1 MSSIQHMF
9 GNVDEKGKLDTDLP
23 EELRQTLDDQSDDY
37 LGNLLGDPGFEAKPG
52 DVAADAADAVKP
64 NADAIDFST
73 IGNDDLVDLPEP
85 ALPATAPY
93 VFIPPPPPLSQ
104 PLPPASFSSAIAE
117 EQQRQQKVYDT
128 ATLARIFPG
137 FDEGVMKFS
146 TMFSPQIVH
155 RGGAAAAAAAVGKPL
170 RKRLNKAAFARMQ
183 PYPVAHDERELFKQ
197 RLPPVV
203 GEPRRPAAA
212 LLVLP
217 EAWQVDGDDDVARV
231 MISGRAESGA
241 VDREALDKEFD
252 PAWGG
257 HVPPSLYPVMLDRW
271 EDKVL
276 WDEEQQP
283 PPPPVQ
289 PTPIYKAFLLRNYD
303 LESGPWED
311 AIQWEGEPIAPPPP
325 PQPHPVATPPLQQ
338 PTSALVTLPPSSAA
352 RRHSRR
358 GGAVDVY
365 KSRMRRFN
373 LSQDRHYE
381 GKAHLGTDRV
391 RQTYGPGILQ
401 HAYPAVRIHP
411 QYFKHN
417 LSTKELRSFHRP
429 TLRPPLNTPMKF
441 SRVRQLKKRKIKG
454 ADAAIVMRTTRDIT
468 LKDSTR
474 YVLME
479 YSEEYPPIVMNTGM
493 GSLMY
498 NYYRKIGE
506 KDATVPEL
514 EVGAPFI
521 LEEVDASPFMGFG
534 DVEPGQTI
542 QAFTNNMFRA
552 PVFRQ
557 KAADTDFL
565 VIRHTYKGESKYYIR
580 DIPFMFAVG
589 QTFPLIEVPRPQS
602 RRITH
607 TVKGRLQVA
616 TFRYM
621 RRDPNRLLL
630 YKAIV
635 KQFPHFTEPQ
645 LRQRLKEFAQFAVK
659 GENTGYWKL
668 KQGIRLLDEEEMQR
682 LVTPEMICLQECMQ
696 TGQQRLVDIGYS
708 DVGLDTEDNNDEDE
722 ATGDIE
728 LQLAPWTTTKNFVLA
743 SQNKSMIKLYGAGD
757 PSGRGEAFS
766 FIRASMKE
774 PFLRYGESAEERA
787 ERDRHRPKSS
797 HRFSFAE
804 QQQVYRE
811 EIKRIWDAQIASLSA
826 VEAPRDGGG
835 AGGGGG
841 SGSGGGNAAGGVG
854 ASGGGHH
861 GEEDMEALSSRRG
874 QMELDEE
881 TRRRNEYGSHHP
893 PRAASPPSFHPPAR
907 YSDGGDDDDDDD
919 DDENRDEATSV
930 AESGTSY
937 GQSSKTKRLTIR
949 RLFRDPRTGH
959 EEERSEVITD
969 MKIVNAYLRQRA
981 IIENQEAMME
991 AERDAE
997 AERKRKRRRVREHV
1011 DKMKEDRKGKK
1022 GRTDGGNS
1030 GGSGGAGEE
1039 KKNPG
1044 VFMLKIRNTSAQNLG
1059 ATPVKR
1065 GSTSG
1070 VTNAQP
1076 HQQPHQQQQ
1085 DATAAAAGDVA
1096 DEYAPHHGKSYGR
1109 RRAAPEVDLASH
1121 LARVVGEL
1129 IDIPEAYE
1137 FCRPVS
1143 QVHVPDY
1150 YVVVKRPRN
1159 LEQIRDDV
1167 RNYSYSS
1174 AAEFMR
1180 DVQLVADNCRLYNG
1194 PLHPLTAIADGLV
1207 ARATARLLELGQD
1220 LREPAPAPAPV
1231 GGIAIPPPPPLPLP
1245 PPPVGGAATPMDL
1258 DVAPQMQQIHDPLPS
1273 APVG

>member
-23 EELRQTLDDQSDDY
+23 EELRQTLDDQTDDY
-37 LGNLLGDPGFEAKPG
+37 LGNLLGDPGFDTKPG

-93 VFIPPPPPLSQ
+93 VFIPPPQ
-104 PLPPASFSSAIAE
+104 PLPSSFSIADD
-117 EQQRQQKVYDT
+117 QQRRKVYDT

-155 RGGAAAAAAAVGKPL
+155 RGAAAKPV

-183 PYPVAHDERELFKQ
+183 PYPVAHDERELFGQK
-197 RLPPVV
+197 LPPVV
-203 GEPRRPAAA
+203 EPRRAAAA
-212 LLVLP
+212 LLP
-217 EAWQVDGDDDVARV
+217 ESWQVNDDDRV
-231 MISGRAESGA
+231 IIPGLAESRPE
-241 VDREALDKEFD
+241 DRVSLEKEFD
-252 PAWGG
+252 PTWGG
-257 HVPPSLYPVMLDRW
+257 YVPPSLYPVMLDRW

-276 WDEEQQP
+276 WDEESSRMQQPPQP
-283 PPPPVQ
+283 PPPNVVQ

-303 LESGPWED
+303 LDVGSWED
-311 AIQWEGEPIAPPPP
+311 AIQWEGEPIVPPP
-325 PQPHPVATPPLQQ
+325 PQQPYPVSAVATPLPQSS
-338 PTSALVTLPPSSAA
+338 SALMTLPPASSA

-417 LSTKELRSFHRP
+417 LSKKELRSFHRP
-429 TLRPPLNTPMKF
+429 TLRPPLNTPMRF
-441 SRVRQLKKRKIKG
+441 SRVRQLKKRKTKG
-454 ADAAIVMRTTRDIT
+454 ADAAILMRTTRDIT

-787 ERDRHRPKSS
+787 ERDRHKPKSS

-826 VEAPRDGGG
+826 AEAPRDGGG
-835 AGGGGG
+835 AGGL
-841 SGSGGGNAAGGVG
+841 GNAA
-854 ASGGGHH
+854 GGGHH
-861 GEEDMEALSSRRG
+861 GEEDMEALNSRRG

-881 TRRRNEYGSHHP
+881 TRRRSEYGSHHP

-907 YSDGGDDDDDDD
+907 YSDGEDDEDD

-981 IIENQEAMME
+981 IIENQEAMVE

-1022 GRTDGGNS
+1022 GRTDGG
-1030 GGSGGAGEE
+1030 GGGGASGEE

-1070 VTNAQP
+1070 VPNAQT
-1076 HQQPHQQQQ
+1076 HQQQQ
-1085 DATAAAAGDVA
+1085 HPHHQQQHALGDIAGAGVTGGITDNMAA

-1143 QVHVPDY
+1143 QVQVPDY

-1167 RNYSYSS
+1167 RNYNYSS

-1220 LREPAPAPAPV
+1220 LREPAAPASAPAPV
-1231 GGIAIPPPPPLPLP
+1231 PVDANNASAGLLPPPPPPLAG
-1245 PPPVGGAATPMDL
+1245 VATPMDL
-1258 DVAPQMQQIHDPLPS
+1258 DTAPQVQVPEALPP
-1273 APVG
+1273 APIG

>member
-37 LGNLLGDPGFEAKPG
+37 LGALLGDPGFDTMPG
-52 DVAADAADAVKP
+52 DIAADAAAEAVKP

-73 IGNDDLVDLPEP
+73 IGNDELVDLPEP
-85 ALPATAPY
+85 ALPAIAPY
-93 VFIPPPPPLSQ
+93 VFIPPTPQSLS
-104 PLPPASFSSAIAE
+104 LPFENYGAGEQEDE
-117 EQQRQQKVYDT
+117 EHRPKVYDT

-155 RGGAAAAAAAVGKPL
+155 RAAVSKPV
-170 RKRLNKAAFARMQ
+170 RKRHKAAFARMQ
-183 PYPVAHDERELFKQ
+183 PYPVALDEREVFKQ
-197 RLPPVV
+197 KLLPQVEPSPRVLPPA
-203 GEPRRPAAA
+203 PM
-212 LLVLP
+212 
-217 EAWQVDGDDDVARV
+217 AWPVEDGDERATVTS
-231 MISGRAESGA
+231 SGSVQTGFA
-241 VDREALDKEFD
+241 DRGFVDKELD
-252 PAWGG
+252 PQWGG
-257 HVPPSLYPVMLDRW
+257 YVPKSLYPVMLEHW
-271 EDKVL
+271 EDRVV
-276 WDEEQQP
+276 WDEEPSIMRQRQSQSQSQQSA
-283 PPPPVQ
+283 
-289 PTPIYKAFLLRNYD
+289 ISSHMCKAFLLRNYD
-303 LESGPWED
+303 IDTGAWEN
-311 AIQWEGEPIAPPPP
+311 AIQWEGEPLAPPP
-325 PQPHPVATPPLQQ
+325 PQPHQAAPATLH
-338 PTSALVTLPPSSAA
+338 SSVISPAGGL

-373 LSQDRHYE
+373 ISQDRHYE
-381 GKAHLGTDRV
+381 GKAHMGTDRV

-401 HAYPAVRIHP
+401 HAYPAVRIHS

-417 LSTKELRSFHRP
+417 LSKKELRSFHRP
-429 TLRPPLNTPMKF
+429 TLRPPLNTPMHF
-441 SRVRQLKKRKIKG
+441 SRVRQLKKRKTKG

-498 NYYRKIGE
+498 NYYRKVGE

-708 DVGLDTEDNNDEDE
+708 DVGLDAEDNNDEDE

-743 SQNKSMIKLYGAGD
+743 SQNKSMIKLYGPGD

-787 ERDRHRPKSS
+787 ERGRHKPKSS

-826 VEAPRDGGG
+826 AEPPRDG
-835 AGGGGG
+835 
-841 SGSGGGNAAGGVG
+841 
-854 ASGGGHH
+854 
-861 GEEDMEALSSRRG
+861 EDMEALSSRRG

-881 TRRRNEYGSHHP
+881 TRRRNEYGLHHHP
-893 PRAASPPSFHPPAR
+893 PRATSPPSFHPPAR
-907 YSDGGDDDDDDD
+907 YSDGEDDDD

-937 GQSSKTKRLTIR
+937 GQSGKTKRLTIR

-981 IIENQEAMME
+981 IIENQEAMVE

-1011 DKMKEDRKGKK
+1011 DKMKEDRKEKKK
-1022 GRTDGGNS
+1022 GTDG
-1030 GGSGGAGEE
+1030 GEE

-1059 ATPVKR
+1059 ATPAKR

-1070 VTNAQP
+1070 PANAQP
-1076 HQQPHQQQQ
+1076 PHPQQQQ
-1085 DATAAAAGDVA
+1085 QHLQQGSTLPTTGASTDLP

-1109 RRAAPEVDLASH
+1109 RRAAPEVELASH
-1121 LARVVGEL
+1121 LSRVIGEL

-1143 QVHVPDY
+1143 AVHVPDY

-1167 RNYSYSS
+1167 RNYNYST

-1180 DVQLVADNCRLYNG
+1180 DIQLVANNCRLYNG

-1207 ARATARLLELGQD
+1207 ARARARLLELGQD
-1220 LREPAPAPAPV
+1220 LSEPAP
-1231 GGIAIPPPPPLPLP
+1231 PPPAAATAVVANVNAGPPPLP
-1245 PPPVGGAATPMDL
+1245 PPPAEVTPMAWEGVEAL
-1258 DVAPQMQQIHDPLPS
+1258 PPAPS
-1273 APVG
+1273 G